1 VSGTGTD
8 RRLASIVALDV
19 AGFSARVEADEAGT
33 IAAIAQL
40 RSTIERIAHEHSGR
54 IFNTAGDGFMLEFG
68 SSSAAM
74 EAAFAL
80 AETCEPKVRVG
91 VHLGEV
97 AVQPTGDLLGHGV
110 NVAAR
115 LMAQAGPG
123 SALVSSAVRQTL
135 RGPLAARLVSRGL
148 LQLDKMNETIEGFV
162 IVAGPDGSKAVDVA
176 AKKEPLLAVLPFDNL
191 SADQEMQFFSDG
203 VSEEILQR
211 LARSRLHVIARTS
224 SFQFRGPDK
233 SVAKVANQ
241 LRATHILDGSIRRAA
256 SRVRVAAQL
265 VDAET
270 QTALW
275 SERFDRTL
283 EDIFAV
289 QEEIAESI
297 AGALD
302 KAFDKHTPAASVP
315 PEVYDLYL
323 RSRQVRFAI
332 NAPKAVAL
340 LEEATRRAPDFAA
353 AWGRLAIFRTSAAT
367 YIPYAQRPAVAVRVD
382 AEAARAL
389 ALDPDN
395 VDALLARIYVRPPFP
410 DFSHVEPLLARLRRF
425 GPSHAGAVG
434 DLLAKVG
441 RLREAQASAQA
452 AYELD
457 PLNPLVANAY
467 GWFTYCLGRYA
478 EARTIFEEMLRRWP
492 DWYMAA
498 ICLSSIGALT
508 GDWALVDAM
517 TDPER
522 LKQHPWLEWDE
533 YRHTYLAILRDPSPQ
548 SRRRP
553 LEIAEHALAATGH
566 LSFHWLPLAARLG
579 FVDEAYALAARAKFG
594 PSGSPDDEMGPI
606 AYTTVRLFFAEF
618 SAFRCD
624 PRFVLLCARLG
635 LVEYW
640 MTSGH
645 WPDCVDE
652 AAPHYDFKAE
662 CARVAGGP
670 PLPPAT

>member
-1 VSGTGTD
+1 
-8 RRLASIVALDV
+8 VALDV
-19 AGFSARVEADEAGT
+19 AGYSARAEADEAGT
-33 IAAIAQL
+33 VAAVAVL
-40 RSTIERIAHEHSGR
+40 RGTIERIAREHAGR
-54 IFNTAGDGFMLEFG
+54 VFNTAGDGFMLEFG

-97 AVQPTGDLLGHGV
+97 VVQPNGDLLGHGV

-123 SALVSSAVRQTL
+123 SAMVSSAVRQTL

-148 LQLDKMNETIEGFV
+148 LHLDKMNETIEGFV
-162 IVAGPDGSKAVDVA
+162 IVATPGGLAVA
-176 AKKEPLLAVLPFDNL
+176 GGMPAKKEPLLAVLPFDNL

-211 LARSRLHVIARTS
+211 LARGSKLRVVGRTS
-224 SFQFRGPDK
+224 SFEFRGADK
-233 SVAKVANQ
+233 KVANVANQ

-265 VDAET
+265 IDAET

-283 EDIFAV
+283 NDIFAV

-302 KAFDKHTPAASVP
+302 KAFDKPPSANAP

-323 RSRQVRFAI
+323 RARQMV
-332 NAPKAVAL
+332 NALEMSKAVPL
-340 LEEATRRAPDFAA
+340 LEEATRRSPAFAA
-353 AWGRLAIFRTSAAT
+353 AWGRLAYARAYAAT
-367 YIPYAQRPAVAVRVD
+367 YIPYSQRPAVAARVD
-382 AEAARAL
+382 AEADRAL

-395 VDALLARIYVRPPFP
+395 VEAILARIILRPPFP
-410 DFSHVEPLLARLRRF
+410 DFSHVEMMLARLRRF
-425 GPSHAGAVG
+425 GPLYEGTIM
-434 DLLAKVG
+434 LADVG
-441 RLREAQASAQA
+441 RMGEAYASARA

-457 PLNPLVANAY
+457 PLNPLAAFKY
-467 GWFTYCLGRYA
+467 AHLSYYMGRYI
-478 EARTIFEEMLRRWP
+478 EARAHFEDMLRRWP
-492 DWYMAA
+492 DWGGPANFLVY
-498 ICLSSIGALT
+498 IGLLT
-508 GDWALVDAM
+508 GDWPLVDDM
-517 TDPER
+517 IDPKR
-522 LKQHPWLEWDE
+522 LGQHPLFVAADQEIGRATVE
-533 YRHTYLAILRDPSPQ
+533 IMRDPSLQ

-553 LEIAEHALAATGH
+553 LELAERGDPY
-566 LSFHWLPLAARLG
+566 FHWLPFAAWLG

-594 PSGSPDDEMGPI
+594 PSNSGDDHMGPD
-606 AYTTVRLFFAEF
+606 AYHTYNLFHAEF
-618 SAFRCD
+618 TVFRRD
-624 PRFVLLCARLG
+624 PRFVQLCARLG

-652 AAPHYDFKAE
+652 ISPHYDFKAE
-662 CARVAGGP
+662 CARVAAGP